1 MLPIGER
8 AEKERILESKE
19 EMLGVGRNSVRTAE
33 WICWRIRMLG
43 HFWTL

>member
-8 AEKERILESKE
+8 AEKERILE
-19 EMLGVGRNSVRTAE
+19 EMLGMGRNSVRTAE